1 MQISL
6 DSYRVFYYVAQ
17 YKSFTKAAERL
28 YSNQPNVTRVI
39 KNLEQSLGCAL
50 FHRTSRSV
58 RLTPEGEELFAH
70 IAPAMQQIRNGEET
84 ILMHSA
90 MQMGSVSIGV
100 SEIAL
105 HQFLLPVLEQ
115 FRREYPNIRLR
126 ILNSNSQQALAALKD
141 NLVDLA
147 VLTLPVELQDQ
158 FDRVDLSHF
167 QEVPVCS
174 TQYARCFQNPVSL
187 QELCRYPIISLCPG
201 SSTHCFYSKWFQSQG
216 LTFSPDIEAATSDQI
231 LPMVQANLGIGFV
244 PEHTAVQAPSITL
257 LSLKEPAPQ
266 RTISMLKRKDRGLSI
281 AASKLEE
288 MLRFHKQLK

>member
-17 YKSFTKAAERL
+17 YKSFTKAAEML

-70 IAPAMQQIRNGEET
+70 IAPAMQQIHNGEET

-105 HQFLLPVLEQ
+105 HQFLLPVLKQ
-115 FRREYPNIRLR
+115 FRREYPNILLNCR
-126 ILNSNSQQALAALKD
+126 ISLIGSTFPIFKKFPYVLPNM
-141 NLVDLA
+141 LA
-147 VLTLPVELQDQ
+147 VFRIRFPC
-158 FDRVDLSHF
+158 RNYAG
-167 QEVPVCS
+167 
-174 TQYARCFQNPVSL
+174 TQS
-187 QELCRYPIISLCPG
+187 
-201 SSTHCFYSKWFQSQG
+201 
-216 LTFSPDIEAATSDQI
+216 
-231 LPMVQANLGIGFV
+231 
-244 PEHTAVQAPSITL
+244 
-257 LSLKEPAPQ
+257 
-266 RTISMLKRKDRGLSI
+266 
-281 AASKLEE
+281 
-288 MLRFHKQLK
+288 